1 MTIEKIHEKSYNKV
15 AQEYNAKFNKNLKIQ
30 KRVLKDFKNILEKR
44 FPNEKIKVLDV
55 GCGVGVDLKVFD
67 NKKYILKGI
76 DISKEMIK
84 FAKKNVPNAKFE
96 VANFP
101 KIKISK
107 KFNGIIIDA
116 FIHLFRENKAEAIL
130 NKVKKILKPKGIFF
144 ISTTK
149 HRLSKE
155 GFFEKEGYAKK
166 VKRFRKFWTE
176 KEFKD
181 FIKENKF
188 KILNINYEKQ
198 LNSDNIWMNYSVVL
212 N

>member
-1 MTIEKIHEKSYNKV
+1 
-15 AQEYNAKFNKNLKIQ
+15 
-30 KRVLKDFKNILEKR
+30 
-44 FPNEKIKVLDV
+44 
-55 GCGVGVDLKVFD
+55 
-67 NKKYILKGI
+67 
-76 DISKEMIK
+76 MIK
-84 FAKKNVPNAKFE
+84 FAKKNVLNAKFKI
-96 VANFP
+96 ANFP

-107 KFNGIIIDA
+107 KFNGIILDA
-116 FIHLFRENKAEAIL
+116 FIHLFKENKAKVIL

-149 HRLSKE
+149 HHLSKE

-181 FIKENKF
+181 FLKENKF
-188 KILNINYEKQ
+188 KILDVTYEKQ
-198 LNSDNIWMNYSVVL
+198 PDSNNVWMNYIVSL